1 MSRRSL
7 RPQLNQIRGWV
18 RQGRTDAWIAHQLEV
33 TVQQIQSFKREN
45 ELEADGDTAGEPFE
59 EVDLRAEDDAA
70 IAAELEA
77 EAARRAEE
85 EAKLAEEAAKR
96 AAEEDAEPDAGRR
109 RREARAPQAR
119 PPQRRRTR
127 RRDDA
132 TGSFEGTFDHGEEG
146 YGLWLD
152 PAVEDNPTYAE
163 HWAGH
168 RPVEVTIEEDQIVIR
183 RASGGDERLS
193 SRACAHTAGRCS
205 SAPPAGPSRSRTAR
219 PTSRPRIRRSGTST
233 CCVVDDASGLSAEVL
248 LAEAE
253 RLQAPA
259 GPAPPQDRGPQRA
272 ATRSSRASRRRAGAP
287 ERRGRDAAAPRRRP
301 ARRGAR
307 RRCARSSSRPCAA

>member
-45 ELEADGDTAGEPFE
+45 ELEADGDSAGEPIE
-59 EVDLRAEDDAA
+59 EIDLRAEDDAA

-77 EAARRAEE
+77 EAA
-85 EAKLAEEAAKR
+85 KLAEEAAKR
-96 AAEEDAEPDAGRR
+96 AAEEDAEPAGDDDEKKPEPRKRARR
-109 RREARAPQAR
+109 GS
-119 PPQRRRTR
+119 RTR
-127 RRDDA
+127 RKEDA

-183 RASGGDERLS
+183 RASAGDD
-193 SRACAHTAGRCS
+193 G
-205 SAPPAGPSRSRTAR
+205 
-219 PTSRPRIRRSGTST
+219 
-233 CCVVDDASGLSAEVL
+233 
-248 LAEAE
+248 
-253 RLQAPA
+253 
-259 GPAPPQDRGPQRA
+259 
-272 ATRSSRASRRRAGAP
+272 
-287 ERRGRDAAAPRRRP
+287 
-301 ARRGAR
+301 
-307 RRCARSSSRPCAA
+307 